1 MKLVF
6 ISDTHSRHAFIDV
19 PNGDVIFHTGDFSKR
34 GRPEEVRD
42 FLDWFSAL
50 PHRYKVFIA
59 GNHDFMAER
68 EPEIFGQMIPDNVI
82 YLNDSGTNI
91 EGVPVWGSPI
101 QPWFY
106 DWAFNRQR
114 GAEIREHWKL
124 IPDNTQILLVHGPPY
139 GILDT
144 VIDGRPVGCRD
155 LGRRILELP
164 QLQIAAFGHIHEAY
178 GSVEQNGVRYI
189 NAAMLDVEY
198 HLGNQ
203 AIEVEYPLK

>member
-6 ISDTHSRHAFIDV
+6 ISDTHSRHDFMEV
-19 PNGDVIFHTGDFSKR
+19 PDGDVIFHTGDFSKR
-34 GRPEEVRD
+34 GRLEEVRD

-68 EPEIFGQMIPDNVI
+68 EPEVFGQMIPDNVI

-91 EGVPVWGSPI
+91 EGIPVWGSPI

-124 IPDNTQILLVHGPPY
+124 IPENTQILLVHGPPY
-139 GILDT
+139 GILDI

-164 QLQIAAFGHIHEAY
+164 ELQIAAFGHIHEAY
-178 GSVEQNGVRYI
+178 GTVEQSGVRYI
-189 NAAMLDVEY
+189 NASMLDVEY
-198 HLGNQ
+198 HLGNK